1 MSHNFSAADLRAAA
15 VLVFTV
21 ARSFDF
27 LWRRLFFIDRSLL
40 ANVANHPPAADGIEG
55 MMGGIGTVFGYG
67 KGKTKIFYH
76 GEIWEAV
83 IKERI
88 SPGEQV
94 EIIGFDR
101 MKLVVRRQV

>member
-1 MSHNFSAADLRAAA
+1 
-15 VLVFTV
+15 
-21 ARSFDF
+21 
-27 LWRRLFFIDRSLL
+27 
-40 ANVANHPPAADGIEG
+40 
-55 MMGGIGTVFGYG
+55 MGGIGTVFGYG
-67 KGKTKIFYH
+67 EGKTKIFYH